1 MRKKWMLVLVAA
13 ACGLLALGCAGDL
26 DKQIMANTEM
36 QAKVMDMIAGSQA
49 TATSM
54 AERLIASDTARTVL
68 IERLLASPAG
78 SQAVMSAV
86 AKNAKILDGAL
97 NAAMQDSAMKEH
109 VLTLFRGMRMA
120 GAKI

>member
-1 MRKKWMLVLVAA
+1 MQRKWMLVLVAA
-13 ACGLLALGCAGDL
+13 ACALLVLGCAGDL
-26 DKQIMANTEM
+26 GKQIMGNTEL

-54 AERLIASDTARTVL
+54 ADRLIAGDSTRSVV

-78 SQAVMSAV
+78 SQAVMAAV
-86 AKNAKILDGAL
+86 AKNATILDGTL
-97 NAAMQDSAMKEH
+97 NAAMQDPAMKDH

-120 GAKI
+120 GAK